1 MKHLTI
7 VPLAVLAV
15 TPLARATAQEQP
27 PPVEPGQRVSVTAPG
42 ASPVALVGR
51 LDSVDADSLRL
62 RRALET
68 SMAISIRDVVRLEVS
83 RGRRRAL
90 GAGVGFAAGAVLGA
104 TVGAVAYSGTD
115 TPKETVAVGS
125 AAFGGVVSALFGLLI
140 GGMIDRWEEVPL
152 DRLRPSVAAQHDG
165 RLGLAV
171 SIAF

>member
-1 MKHLTI
+1 
-7 VPLAVLAV
+7 
-15 TPLARATAQEQP
+15 
-27 PPVEPGQRVSVTAPG
+27 
-42 ASPVALVGR
+42 
-51 LDSVDADSLRL
+51 
-62 RRALET
+62 
-68 SMAISIRDVVRLEVS
+68 MAISIRDVVRLEVS

-115 TPKETVAVGS
+115 TPRETVAVGS
-125 AAFGGVVSALFGLLI
+125 AAFGGVVSALLGLLI